1 MAENTI
7 RDNIC
12 YGNESASETEIM
24 KVSREA
30 NIDEFISNLPDAY
43 QIVFGDK
50 GCQLSGGQWQRIAI
64 ARTRLK
70 RPAMKQQVSSMLNLR
85 NLCFIAISSLALVI
99 SDWVLH
105 SQISQQFHLIVLDCI
120 NLNSNSGLLEIVN

>member
-1 MAENTI
+1 MAENTNRVGATRTSTFQLLNHSI

-70 RPAMKQQVSSMLNLR
+70 RPAMKQQVPLMLNLR
-85 NLCFIAISSLALVI
+85 NL
-99 SDWVLH
+99 W
-105 SQISQQFHLIVLDCI
+105 
-120 NLNSNSGLLEIVN
+120 